1 MALGDRLREF
11 RIRHRMTQADVAE
24 ELRTSRPLVAS
35 WESGRVTPN
44 TQSMVKL
51 ANLLGCPLGDL
62 VSEIGTEPEMPSISV
77 WKERAR

>member
-35 WESGRVTPN
+35 WEGGRVTPN
-44 TQSMVKL
+44 TQSLMKL
-51 ANLLGCPLGDL
+51 ANLLECPVDDL
-62 VSEIGTEPEMPSISV
+62 IGEIGTTPEMPGVSV
-77 WKERAR
+77 WKART